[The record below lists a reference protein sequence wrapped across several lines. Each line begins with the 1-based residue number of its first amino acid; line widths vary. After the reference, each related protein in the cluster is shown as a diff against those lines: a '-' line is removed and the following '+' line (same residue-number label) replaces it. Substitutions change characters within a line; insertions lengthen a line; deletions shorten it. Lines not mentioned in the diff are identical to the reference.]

1 MSEITELSSKLASE
15 GEKLVSFFNTLTDDH
30 WNAVI
35 YTEGTIWTTRNV
47 LSHFVSAERAFLLS
61 LFPNVV
67 AGGPGA
73 SEEFSIDRFNARQQE
88 KTSELT
94 SHELLEQYKAIRSKM
109 IDWVNQLS
117 EEDLEKSG
125 RHPFI
130 GWTTLREMIKMVY
143 VHNLIHYRD
152 MRRVIRD

>member
-1 MSEITELSSKLASE
+1 MSEISELSSKLASE
-15 GEKLVSFFNTLTDDH
+15 GGKLVSFFTTLTEDH
-30 WNAVI
+30 WNAEI

-88 KTSELT
+88 KAREFSP
-94 SHELLEQYKAIRSKM
+94 SELLEQYKMIRSQM

-117 EEDLEKSG
+117 EDDLEKSG

-152 MRRVIRD
+152 MKRVIRD